1 MASKA
6 RQLSLFDPQIVVGA
20 LLESLKKLS
29 PRLVMRNPVM
39 FVVEVGSVLT
49 TAIWLRDLFSPGTR
63 VAPAWF
69 TPAVSL
75 WLWFTVVFANFAEA
89 VAEGRGK
96 AQADTLRKMRQETT
110 GRKLVD
116 GEVVEVPASQLR
128 KGDRVVIEAGQM
140 IPGDGEIVE
149 GIASVDESA
158 ITGESAPVIRESGGD
173 RSSVTGGTKVLSD
186 RIVVRI
192 GADPGESFLD
202 KMIAL

>member
-6 RQLSLFDPQIVVGA
+6 RQLSLFDPEIVVAA

-29 PRLVMRNPVM
+29 PRLVMKNPVM

-69 TPAVSL
+69 TPAISL

-96 AQADTLRKMRQETT
+96 AQADSLRKMRQETIA
-110 GRKLVD
+110 RKLRSWPPPPDVLPIANEEMIPASRLKKGD
-116 GEVVEVPASQLR
+116 LVVVEAS
-128 KGDRVVIEAGQM
+128 
-140 IPGDGEIVE
+140 
-149 GIASVDESA
+149 
-158 ITGESAPVIRESGGD
+158 
-173 RSSVTGGTKVLSD
+173 
-186 RIVVRI
+186 
-192 GADPGESFLD
+192 
-202 KMIAL
+202 